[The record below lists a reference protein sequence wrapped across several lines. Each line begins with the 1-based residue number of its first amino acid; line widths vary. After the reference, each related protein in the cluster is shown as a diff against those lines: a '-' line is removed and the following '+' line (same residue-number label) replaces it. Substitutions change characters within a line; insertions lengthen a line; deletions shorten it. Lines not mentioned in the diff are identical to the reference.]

1 MCYIISVREDL
12 VPSLS
17 RFEISLL
24 HNRPRACIARRLLSS
39 VLLEKTKKKK
49 DEDDVEDFEA
59 LLKPPGFYRS
69 AVALAGTFFI

>member
-17 RFEISLL
+17 RFEISLP
-24 HNRPRACIARRLLSS
+24 HNRPRACIARCLLSS
-39 VLLEKTKKKK
+39 VLLEKTKKK